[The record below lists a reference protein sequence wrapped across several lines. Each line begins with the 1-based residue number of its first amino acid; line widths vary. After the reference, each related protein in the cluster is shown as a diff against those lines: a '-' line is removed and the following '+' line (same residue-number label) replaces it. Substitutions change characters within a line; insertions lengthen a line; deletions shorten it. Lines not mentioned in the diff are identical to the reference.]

1 MIIQQTLKPYE
12 IFLQL
17 TASQLQIELQFSHE
31 LQTFKGQ
38 LNNCSSGWLYSLV
51 HSLYCPDFFN
61 STSVKNISCLF
72 Q

>member
-38 LNNCSSGWLYSLV
+38 LNNCSSG
-51 HSLYCPDFFN
+51 
-61 STSVKNISCLF
+61 
-72 Q
+72 